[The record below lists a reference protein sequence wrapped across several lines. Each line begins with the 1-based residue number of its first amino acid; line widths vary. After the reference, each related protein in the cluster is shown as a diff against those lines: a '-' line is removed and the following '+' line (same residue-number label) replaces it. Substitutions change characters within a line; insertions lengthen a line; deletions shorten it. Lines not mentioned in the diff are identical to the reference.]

1 MAKTFD
7 DFFENVVNILGIKE
21 FERDLNIHINST
33 FTDLIDIAKRNIN
46 IILVLPMINKN
57 IPSESRFKLKNVS
70 ESDIQQEVLNLISK
84 KPGVLGNI
92 STNILKKVSYN
103 LKNQIAIFNVNFL
116 IS

>member
-1 MAKTFD
+1 
-7 DFFENVVNILGIKE
+7 
-21 FERDLNIHINST
+21 
-33 FTDLIDIAKRNIN
+33 
-46 IILVLPMINKN
+46 MINKN
-57 IPSESRFKLKNVS
+57 VPSESRFKLKNVS

-116 IS
+116 LS